1 VRAETGRGDIGS
13 KIGLHEETSA
23 MFSPL
28 KHQPRRTTS
37 ARTPRARCRPRLE
50 ALEARRLLS
59 AGALDPTFGSG
70 GIVTTSVG
78 SATSWNGAAAVA
90 IYPNAG
96 TANDG
101 DVVAVGNAVT
111 GKHSGFPVD
120 NFAVIR
126 YSPNGTLDPSFGNG
140 GELTTIVSSSGG
152 SRANDVSIQA
162 DGKIVAAGYG
172 ADASGNLAFTVVRYN
187 VNGSLDT
194 TFGSGKTAGI
204 VQTHMS
210 RGSIDE
216 AETVAIQPDGK
227 IVVAGLTTPQGSSA
241 SQFAVVRYNTNGS
254 LDTTFNGSGMVVS
267 HFTGSASG
275 NPRNAVD
282 LAIYPSTSPGDAG
295 KIVEVGLLHNAD
307 GTYSVAVLRY
317 NSNGSVDTPFG
328 GTGFVLLNTPSN
340 PISGLDSVSLPH
352 VAIQAD
358 DSLDIAFTGDGVG
371 STEMSVVR
379 LQASGSMDTSF
390 GSGGVVV
397 TQHQM
402 WDTALSIALQT
413 NGAIVVGGTEG
424 APGSSNETFV
434 VARFNPT
441 DGSLDTT
448 FGVNGFQ
455 TAPVQIQNSYG
466 VDIAIQPDCK
476 IVTAGTQDV
485 NTSSGY
491 IDFGFALARFLPSE
505 SQIGSF
511 TASPDPVTA
520 GSDLTLT
527 ASNITDANPGATITQ
542 VAFYV
547 DLNGTD
553 TLLGYGTQ
561 NSQGVWTLTFTVEL
575 APGTYTLVAQAEDS
589 DGVVGAPSTLSL
601 TVD

>member
-1 VRAETGRGDIGS
+1 
-13 KIGLHEETSA
+13 
-23 MFSPL
+23 MFTPL
-28 KHQPRRTTS
+28 KHRPRRTTS
-37 ARTPRARCRPRLE
+37 ARAPRARRRPRLE
-50 ALEARRLLS
+50 ALEDRCLLS

-70 GIVTTSVG
+70 GVVSTTIG

-96 TANDG
+96 TANNG
-101 DVVAVGNAVT
+101 DIVAVGNAVT

-120 NFAVIR
+120 NFAVIL
-126 YSPNGTLDPSFGNG
+126 YSPDGKLDPSFGNG

-152 SRANDVSIQA
+152 SRANDVAIQA

-172 ADASGNLAFTVVRYN
+172 YDASGNLAFTVVRYN
-187 VNGSLDT
+187 LNGSLDT
-194 TFGSGKTAGI
+194 TFGGKTAGI

-210 RGSIDE
+210 RGSSDE
-216 AETVAIQPDGK
+216 AETLAIQPDGK
-227 IVVAGLTTPQGSSA
+227 IVVAGLTTPQGSSS

-267 HFTGSASG
+267 HFTTGSASG
-275 NPRNAVD
+275 NSRNAVD

-295 KIVEVGLLHNAD
+295 KIVEVGQLHNAD

-317 NSNGSVDTPFG
+317 NSKDSVDTTFGG

-340 PISGLDSVSLPH
+340 PIPGLDSVSLPH

-379 LQASGSMDTSF
+379 LQANGSMDPSL

-413 NGAIVVGGTEG
+413 NGEIVVGGTEG

-448 FGVNGFQ
+448 FGVDGFQ

-466 VDIAIQPDCK
+466 IDIAIQPDGK

-485 NTSSGY
+485 NTASGY
-491 IDFGFALARFLPSE
+491 TDFAFALARFLPSDP
-505 SQIGSF
+505 QTGSS
-511 TASPDPVTA
+511 TASPDSVTA
-520 GSDLTLT
+520 GSGLALTP
-527 ASNITDANPGATITQ
+527 SHITDANPGAPITQ
-542 VAFYV
+542 VAFSV
-547 DLNGTD
+547 DPNGTD
-553 TLLGYGTQ
+553 TPLGYGAQ
-561 NSQGVWTLTFTVEL
+561 NSPGVSSFTFTVGL
-575 APGTYTLVAQAEDS
+575 APGSYTLIAQAEDS
-589 DGVVGAPSTLSL
+589 DGVFGDPSAISL